1 MVKCWLAHQPWFD
14 CAHQPWFDC
23 AHQPWFDCAHQPWF
37 DCAHQPWF
45 DYAHQP
51 WFGRLTNR
59 MGGGR
64 LLKKTV
70 ILGLDPGI
78 YKKPF
83 CCVIINYSRP
93 SNETFLAKKPMFAL
107 TTWLN
112 RFLQKL
118 RLQENML
125 LFLQRF

>member
-14 CAHQPWFDC
+14 CAHQPLTNRGS
-23 AHQPWFDCAHQPWF
+23 AT
-37 DCAHQPWF
+37 
-45 DYAHQP
+45 
-51 WFGRLTNR
+51 LTNR

-83 CCVIINYSRP
+83 CCVIINYSGLGNDTRW
-93 SNETFLAKKPMFAL
+93 TFSVTFGGGYGVA
-107 TTWLN
+107 
-112 RFLQKL
+112 FLIVIVPKSTL
-118 RLQENML
+118 SL
-125 LFLQRF
+125 

>member
-1 MVKCWLAHQPWFD
+1 MQTGSPTVVRLVVPEPVEGLTNRGSTA
-14 CAHQPWFDC
+14 
-23 AHQPWFDCAHQPWF
+23 
-37 DCAHQPWF
+37 
-45 DYAHQP
+45 
-51 WFGRLTNR
+51 LTNR

-83 CCVIINYSRP
+83 CCVIINYSGLG
-93 SNETFLAKKPMFAL
+93 NETFLAKKPIFAL